1 MAKYRPID
9 HSALA
14 RLRREAKGSPE
25 QIMEISLAYWDKPGT
40 ADRPAGSDC
49 FDWAKKKLA
58 AFPNC
63 FAIKLELR
71 CYHAEGFADNSRQSR
86 QWKSSELLAF
96 YPEMDADSYK
106 AIRSLEKLIW
116 ERRAMFGFSC
126 GD

>member
-1 MAKYRPID
+1 
-9 HSALA
+9 
-14 RLRREAKGSPE
+14 
-25 QIMEISLAYWDKPGT
+25 MEISLAYWDKPGT
-40 ADRPAGSDC
+40 ADRPAGTDC
-49 FDWAKKKLA
+49 LEWAKRKLS

-96 YPEMDADSYK
+96 YPETDADSYK
-106 AIRSLEKLIW
+106 AIRSLEKMIW

-126 GD
+126 EG